1 MRSLLIKKLSR
12 VVCALVVVSAGVFSG
27 LVYTVVA
34 QEGSLKRIEISPS
47 ESSVSWIGRKVTGSH
62 SGTIPVS
69 SGEVF
74 LDGEIIKSGSFGLDL
89 AKVKV
94 TDIPDP
100 SYNAKLV
107 KHLKSADFFSA
118 ENFPSAKFT
127 IEGATKLEQPLST
140 GENMRIQGA
149 LTIKGITK
157 SVEFPAQVIIKDG
170 VAEAR
175 GNAKID
181 RTQWDIRYG
190 SGRFFKSLG
199 DKLIFDDV
207 EVAVLVRGRVVG

>member
-1 MRSLLIKKLSR
+1 MKTTRSVATDIIILAGSVLLLS
-12 VVCALVVVSAGVFSG
+12 APFFSVFAQESG
-27 LVYTVVA
+27 L
-34 QEGSLKRIEISPS
+34 KRVEISPT

-69 SGEVF
+69 SGEVS
-74 LDGEIIKSGSFGLDL
+74 LVGESIRSGTFGLDL
-89 AKVKV
+89 AGVKV

-107 KHLKSADFFSA
+107 KHLKSPDFFSS

-127 IEGATKLEQPLST
+127 IESATKLDQPLAT
-140 GENMRIQGA
+140 GENTQIKGA

-157 SVEFPAQVIIKDG
+157 MVEFPAEVVIRDG
-170 VAEAR
+170 IAEAR
-175 GNAKID
+175 GSAKID

-199 DKLIFDDV
+199 DKLIFDEV
-207 EVAVLVRGRVVG
+207 EVKVALRGRVVG

>member
-1 MRSLLIKKLSR
+1 MI
-12 VVCALVVVSAGVFSG
+12 
-27 LVYTVVA
+27 
-34 QEGSLKRIEISPS
+34 
-47 ESSVSWIGRKVTGSH
+47 
-62 SGTIPVS
+62 
-69 SGEVF
+69 

-89 AKVKV
+89 AGVKV

-100 SYNAKLV
+100 AYNAKLV

-118 ENFPSAKFT
+118 DNFPSAKFT
-127 IEGATKLEQPLST
+127 IEGATKLEQPLAT
-140 GENMRIQGA
+140 GENMRIKGA

-157 SVEFPAQVIIKDG
+157 AVEFPAQILIKDG

-199 DKLIFDDV
+199 DKLIFDEV
-207 EVAVLVRGRVVG
+207 EVAVVVRGRVVGG